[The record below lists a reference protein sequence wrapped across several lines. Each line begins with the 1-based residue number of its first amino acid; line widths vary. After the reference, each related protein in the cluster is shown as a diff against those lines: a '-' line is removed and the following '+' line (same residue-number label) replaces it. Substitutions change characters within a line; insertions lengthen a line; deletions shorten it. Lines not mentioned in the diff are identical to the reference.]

1 MNIPRRETMEGN
13 DPLLIRRGREGELIP
28 NENLMAPVEFLTNRR
43 ILQITNVIGFSF
55 ETEGGRGLVDIISE
69 ALLCLDAISNDPIK
83 LIISCSGG
91 SVYGTFALYDAIKST
106 DSPVWTFGRA
116 CMSGGALLLA
126 AGEKGHR
133 YVYPNTFSMLHLI
146 QIYSRSGVTDSK
158 TDAIRSAEFTRNKD
172 RMIELL
178 MECGVNKTPEKINED
193 IDRELW
199 MDAKETVAYG
209 LADHVIR
216 GGILLE

>member
-1 MNIPRRETMEGN
+1 MN
-13 DPLLIRRGREGELIP
+13 DPLLIRRGKGDKLIA
-28 NENLMAPVEFLTNRR
+28 NENLMSPGELLVNKR
-43 ILQITNVIGFSF
+43 ILQLSDVVSCTF
-55 ETEGGRGLVDIISE
+55 EVSQGRGNADIFSE

-91 SVYGTFALYDAIKST
+91 SVHGVFSLYDTIKAI
-106 DSPVWTFGRA
+106 DSPVWTFGKV

-133 YVYPNTFSMLHLI
+133 YVYPNSFSMLHLL
-146 QIYSRSGVTDSK
+146 QISSRSGITDSR
-158 TDAIRSAEFTRNKD
+158 TDAIRSAEFTRQKD

-178 MECGVNKTPEKINED
+178 IECGVNKTHDKINED

-199 MDAKETVAYG
+199 MDAKETVTYG
-209 LADHVIR
+209 LADHIIR
-216 GGILLE
+216 GGVLLE